1 MVSGY
6 TGVLTAYMTGVFT
19 NSLMFDYKVMT
30 IYSLAVAPALIVL
43 IVLSF
48 SGLLWA
54 AGALATA
61 LGVAAYLLLGRI
73 DHKWGHVEFRAA

>member
-1 MVSGY
+1 
-6 TGVLTAYMTGVFT
+6 
-19 NSLMFDYKVMT
+19 MFDYKVMT

-54 AGALATA
+54 AAVLAT
-61 LGVAAYLLLGRI
+61 LMGLAAYFLLGRI
-73 DHKWGHVEFRAA
+73 DGKWGRVEFRAA

>member
-1 MVSGY
+1 
-6 TGVLTAYMTGVFT
+6 
-19 NSLMFDYKVMT
+19 MT

-54 AGALATA
+54 AAGLAT
-61 LGVAAYLLLGRI
+61 LMGVAGYFLLGRI
-73 DHKWGHVEFRAA
+73 DNKWGRVEFKTA